1 MANIIIKT
9 DERKAY
15 EKQVL
20 NDFGGNGTTERKEY
34 AECIAART
42 QEALAEMKRKEK
54 Y

>member
-1 MANIIIKT
+1 MNVIIKT
-9 DERKAY
+9 DERKAH

-20 NDFGGNGTTERKEY
+20 NDFGGNPTKERTEY

-42 QEALAEMKRKEK
+42 KEALAEMKRRER